1 MNEDLGSAPDP
12 TSSIELRMLFRKHD
26 FRPRRR
32 LGQTFLVDGNVVRKI
47 VEATALTGEDAVFEV
62 GAGAGAVT
70 RALSLAAGRVVAL
83 EIDPTLVSILGE
95 TVGGAA
101 EVLEGDVLRID
112 WQQVFG
118 DDRTG
123 RWRVVANLPYA
134 ITGPAILRLLA
145 ARDWV
150 ERMVI
155 MVQREVAERLVATP
169 GGRERGL
176 LSVLVLATCE
186 AELVRRVSRTCFY
199 PRPRVDSAIVR
210 MTVRRPPLVPP
221 PLEEAFQEVV
231 RAAFGTRRKTLLNAL
246 AQAEKLRLARPEV
259 RDVLAAAGIEHSR
272 RAETLSVS
280 EFVLL
285 AGETTRVRG
294 EQVS

>member
-1 MNEDLGSAPDP
+1 MNVDLGSAPDP
-12 TSSIELRMLFRKHD
+12 TSSTQLRMLFRKHD

-47 VEATALTGEDAVFEV
+47 VEAAALTKEDSVLEV

-70 RALSLAAGRVVAL
+70 RALSLVAGRVVGL

-118 DDRTG
+118 GDRTG

-150 ERMVI
+150 ERLVI
-155 MVQREVAERLVATP
+155 MVQREVGERLVAAP

-176 LSVLVLATCE
+176 LSVLVQSTCE
-186 AELVRRVSRTCFY
+186 AELVRRVPRTCFY
-199 PRPRVDSAIVR
+199 PRPRVDSAIVQ
-210 MTVRRPPLVPP
+210 MTVRRPPSVPP
-221 PLEEAFQEVV
+221 SLDGAFQEVV
-231 RAAFGTRRKTLLNAL
+231 RAAFGARRKTLLNAL

-259 RDVLAAAGIEHSR
+259 RDLLAAAGIEQSR

-285 AGETTRVRG
+285 AEQTARVRG
-294 EQVS
+294 ERVS